1 MKDEFD
7 LLIENRLY
15 NELFGFG
22 GKTQQPQQPSMDPRL
37 AQYLDSQAVPR
48 QQVTQMMQQSLGR
61 IGKILQQGEQSV
73 RTSIKQ
79 MASQHNFST
88 SQKGYPARPQPSAL
102 GNGVQ
107 QMQNGQLSLA
117 SGGTGVGMRKEA
129 LELLD
134 VADVFD
140 SLAAEGYEYANEL
153 ANHAYYTYSLVTE
166 DGQNIAQKIA
176 RAGVPQADQ
185 SGQAGSAAQTPQA
198 GQAGQAQQ
206 MGQKQDDLNK
216 LFVNIKN
223 SVANEFKTL
232 LSFLVQ
238 KKVLA

>member
-15 NELFGFG
+15 NEFLGFG
-22 GKTQQPQQPSMDPRL
+22 GKTQQPQQASMDPRL

-48 QQVTQMMQQSLGR
+48 KEVMQMMQQSLGR
-61 IGKILQQGEQSV
+61 IGKILQQGEQTV

-79 MASQHNFST
+79 MAARNNFST

-107 QMQNGQLSLA
+107 QMQNGQLSLVG
-117 SGGTGVGMRKEA
+117 GGTGVGMRKEA
-129 LELLD
+129 IELLD
-134 VADVFD
+134 LADVFD
-140 SLAAEGYEYANEL
+140 GLAAEGYEYANEL

-166 DGQNIAQKIA
+166 DGAAAQNNMNIAQTIA
-176 RAGVPQADQ
+176 NAGVQQ
-185 SGQAGSAAQTPQA
+185 PQA

-206 MGQKQDDLNK
+206 MGRGQDDLNN
-216 LFVNIKN
+216 LFAKIRE
-223 SVANEFKTL
+223 SITNEFKTL
-232 LSFLVQ
+232 LNFLVQ
-238 KKVLA
+238 KKVLS